1 MEKYDNY
8 NKAAAAKTTAATRP
22 MLPFW
27 EVPKPLNGTEEAEV
41 PVAEVVRLALGVVL
55 TVAMV
60 AVALM
65 DDKATVADVVMTV
78 SMVVED
84 SAAEEEDSTVDTAT
98 VDEVTSAVVVTAATA
113 LADDSIAEAEVDA
126 AATTK
131 EDAAWA
137 QIS

>member
-1 MEKYDNY
+1 
-8 NKAAAAKTTAATRP
+8 

>member
-1 MEKYDNY
+1 
-8 NKAAAAKTTAATRP
+8 

-27 EVPKPLNGTEEAEV
+27 EVPKPMNGIEGAEV
-41 PVAEVVRLALGVVL
+41 PVAEVVRPALGVVL
-55 TVAMV
+55 TVATV
-60 AVALM
+60 AVALV

-84 SAAEEEDSTVDTAT
+84 SAAEEDSTVDTAT
-98 VDEVTSAVVVTAATA
+98 VDEVTSAVVVTAATVVVAATA

-126 AATTK
+126 AATTE